1 MNMEIISFIAF
12 VALGL
17 IWLLVRNSK
26 DDCKEDW
33 ELTDEEINDINYLIH
48 EKEEAKKRK

>member
-17 IWLLVRNSK
+17 IWLLVRNSSDDSK
-26 DDCKEDW
+26 DDW
-33 ELTDEEINDINYLIH
+33 ELTDEEINDINYIIR
-48 EKEEAKKRK
+48 EKEQAKKRK